1 MKKQIPKK
9 EKEGT
14 KMTKG
19 LLFFVIKEGK
29 NKSIIIIGIITV
41 NPPEV
46 WTVCALPTRS
56 SKLITLLT

>member
-19 LLFFVIKEGK
+19 HLFFVIKEEK
-29 NKSIIIIGIITV
+29 NKSIIIILYFDVIDV
-41 NPPEV
+41 
-46 WTVCALPTRS
+46 S
-56 SKLITLLT
+56 YLLHFF

>member
-9 EKEGT
+9 EEEGT

-29 NKSIIIIGIITV
+29 NKSIIIILYF
-41 NPPEV
+41 EV
-46 WTVCALPTRS
+46 S
-56 SKLITLLT
+56 YLLHFLKPQRM